1 SAGALPW
8 IAAAHGEGREIALVL
23 AGQYLSDAVLGTDLL
38 GRIGEIIPDTRRGL
52 LIDWGDRTTYDAIRE
67 ASTLGQIDTFIYRPN
82 TAVDEEFH
90 HAVVELLGGWM
101 RAHGR
106 GFEGVRLVGD
116 PFDEGTHALRDA
128 LQRSSIP
135 FGFYDAASLAAAL
148 GVNADPGDETFDL
161 TVVGAGPAGLAAAI
175 NGASEGMR
183 VIVIEAEAL
192 GGQAS

>member
-1 SAGALPW
+1 MTDRPAISDPSTPSDAPARPLIVLIDDDAEACANAERVLRSRYDTDYEIVRIDGSAGALPW

-90 HAVVELLGGWM
+90 HAMIE
-101 RAHGR
+101 
-106 GFEGVRLVGD
+106 VRV
-116 PFDEGTHALRDA
+116 R
-128 LQRSSIP
+128 Q
-135 FGFYDAASLAAAL
+135 
-148 GVNADPGDETFDL
+148 
-161 TVVGAGPAGLAAAI
+161 
-175 NGASEGMR
+175 
-183 VIVIEAEAL
+183 
-192 GGQAS
+192 